1 MRAPSAAPERR
12 LGAPLATLV
21 VVAVLLV
28 RGAVAAAEAAR
39 AESGAAV
46 IDLAPPFGFEAAGRV
61 RPLWTLHAGARVD
74 APTSLTLADGA
85 AATSPSIAVT
95 RGVSYRWHAEVTGPL
110 RIVAT
115 WEDPAKRPVGDP
127 VAAAVSA
134 GTAEA
139 SSTAPADASAL
150 RLRIEARD
158 GGGTVRALSVGVERG
173 TAVERF
179 PDFARAALAF
189 SFDWESAMGGLIH
202 ARSNVTADG
211 SPSIAKAEAMG
222 RDMREG
228 AQFLLALFDR
238 YGIRGS
244 FYATGYDLLRG
255 NPRCEKFVG
264 DPTYAHV
271 DAPPWHSNYWQN
283 HPWYG
288 HDPCTTE
295 ARAPAWYFASATRE
309 LVRHGEEIGCHTFG
323 HLLLRGASAAELAAD
338 LKQWTRSARALGLPP
353 ARSFSFPWT
362 ASEGVDAA
370 LFPVLG
376 RFGFRTLVRLHQ
388 PLPHPYELDR
398 VPAEPDLV
406 IFPDVYVRPTR
417 RGRHAAIE
425 AIDDVLARRGVVSP
439 WTHPNEIVESADG
452 EVIWREVVTRAA
464 ARRGEGLW
472 IAPVSEIVD
481 FALATERVV
490 VTSAVLEGRTAVRI
504 ENRSGRSLRG
514 LTLTRPA
521 VTGPVTV
528 GGVRWTDVRGA
539 QIRLPQ
545 LAPGQRIEVVTAP

>member
-1 MRAPSAAPERR
+1 
-12 LGAPLATLV
+12 
-21 VVAVLLV
+21 
-28 RGAVAAAEAAR
+28 
-39 AESGAAV
+39 
-46 IDLAPPFGFEAAGRV
+46 
-61 RPLWTLHAGARVD
+61 
-74 APTSLTLADGA
+74 
-85 AATSPSIAVT
+85 
-95 RGVSYRWHAEVTGPL
+95 
-110 RIVAT
+110 
-115 WEDPAKRPVGDP
+115 
-127 VAAAVSA
+127 
-134 GTAEA
+134 
-139 SSTAPADASAL
+139 
-150 RLRIEARD
+150 
-158 GGGTVRALSVGVERG
+158 
-173 TAVERF
+173 
-179 PDFARAALAF
+179 
-189 SFDWESAMGGLIH
+189 MGGLIH

-211 SPSIAKAEAMG
+211 TPSVAKAEAMG

-228 AQFLLALFDR
+228 ARFLVALFDR

-244 FYATGYDLLRG
+244 FYATGYNLLRG

-271 DAPPWHSNYWQN
+271 GAPWHSNYWQN
-283 HPWYG
+283 HPWYN

-295 ARAPAWYFASATRE
+295 ALAPGWYFASATRE

-362 ASEGVDAA
+362 ASAGVDAA

-376 RFGFRTLVRLHQ
+376 GFGFRTLVRLSQ

-439 WTHPNEIVESADG
+439 WTHPHEIVELPYG
-452 EVIWREVVTRAA
+452 EAIWREVVTRAA
-464 ARRGEGLW
+464 ARRREGLW

-490 VTSAVLEGRTAVRI
+490 VTSAVREGWTALRI
-504 ENRSGRSLRG
+504 ENRSGRALSG

-521 VTGPVTV
+521 VTGPVMV

-539 QIRLPQ
+539 QIRLPR
-545 LAPGQRIEVVTAP
+545 LASGQRIEVVTAP

>member
-1 MRAPSAAPERR
+1 MVA
-12 LGAPLATLV
+12 
-21 VVAVLLV
+21 AVLLV
-28 RGAVAAAEAAR
+28 GRAGAAEAVR
-39 AESGAAV
+39 AASGEAV
-46 IDLAPPFGFEAAGRV
+46 IDLAPPFGIEVAGRV
-61 RPLWTLHAGARVD
+61 RPIWVLRAGARAD
-74 APTSLTLADGA
+74 APTSLTLVKGA
-85 AATSPSIAVT
+85 VTTSPSIAVT
-95 RGVSYRWHAEVTGPL
+95 RGVAYRWHAEVTGPL
-110 RIVAT
+110 QIVAT
-115 WEDPAKRPVGDP
+115 WEDAANHPVGHP
-127 VAAAVSA
+127 VAASVNA
-134 GTAEA
+134 GMAEA

-150 RLRIEARD
+150 RLRIHARA
-158 GGGTVRALSVGVERG
+158 GGGTVRALSVRVERG

-202 ARSNVTADG
+202 ARSNMTADG
-211 SPSIAKAEAMG
+211 SPSVAKAEAMA

-228 AQFLLALFDR
+228 ARFLVALFHR

-244 FYATGYDLLRG
+244 FYATGYNLLSG
-255 NPRCEKFVG
+255 NPRCEKFAG
-264 DPTYAHV
+264 DPTYAHAG
-271 DAPPWHSNYWQN
+271 APWRSNYWQH

-323 HLLLRGASAAELAAD
+323 HMLLRGASAAELLAD
-338 LKQWTRSARALGLPP
+338 LGQWTRSARALGLPP

-362 ASEGVDAA
+362 ASQGVDAA
-370 LFPVLG
+370 LFRVLR

-398 VPAEPDLV
+398 APAEPDLV
-406 IFPDVYVRPTR
+406 IFPDVYVRSTHL
-417 RGRHAAIE
+417 GRSAALE
-425 AIDDVLARRGVVSP
+425 TIDGVLARRGVVSL
-439 WTHPNEIVESADG
+439 WTHPHEIVESPDG
-452 EVIWREVVTRAA
+452 ETIWREVVSRAA

-490 VTSAVLEGRTAVRI
+490 VSSTIRGGRTMLWI
-504 ENRSGRSLRG
+504 ENRSGRQLRG

-545 LAPGQRIEVVTAP
+545 LAPGRRIEVVTAP